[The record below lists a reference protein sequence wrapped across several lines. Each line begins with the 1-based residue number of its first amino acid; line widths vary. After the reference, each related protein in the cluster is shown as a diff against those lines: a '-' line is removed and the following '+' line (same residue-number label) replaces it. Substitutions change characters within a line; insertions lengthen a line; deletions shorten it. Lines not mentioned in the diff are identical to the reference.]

1 MFVAQATIFHRPELL
16 WNQEASSPYEPQ
28 EAPPLPTAVWMDLA
42 LLLPPFTTWV
52 YIGLLRFHQPYNW
65 AAHSCMAIHPCR
77 LPPAG
82 HGVQLVEFLAVPTWC
97 VCCQIMER
105 PEDFLKR
112 KDEKGL
118 FDRPTF
124 HISGW
129 FTDHMAGT
137 TDLVKFS
144 VRVTPIHSTKGP
156 TTTLGLDGRGYQ
168 YHQQIDW
175 MPEC

>member
-1 MFVAQATIFHRPELL
+1 MHYRRGAFRQLSYPSGASGPQVSRFDRKRCSWHKPQYFTDLNCCEIKRHPLLMNHKRPH
-16 WNQEASSPYEPQ
+16 
-28 EAPPLPTAVWMDLA
+28 PLPTAVWMDLA

-124 HISGW
+124 HISG
-129 FTDHMAGT
+129 
-137 TDLVKFS
+137 
-144 VRVTPIHSTKGP
+144 
-156 TTTLGLDGRGYQ
+156 
-168 YHQQIDW
+168 
-175 MPEC
+175 

>member
-1 MFVAQATIFHRPELL
+1 
-16 WNQEASSPYEPQ
+16 
-28 EAPPLPTAVWMDLA
+28 
-42 LLLPPFTTWV
+42 
-52 YIGLLRFHQPYNW
+52 
-65 AAHSCMAIHPCR
+65 
-77 LPPAG
+77 
-82 HGVQLVEFLAVPTWC
+82 
-97 VCCQIMER
+97 MER

-144 VRVTPIHSTKGP
+144 QRVTPNHSINGP
-156 TTTLGLDGRGYQ
+156 AAKLG
-168 YHQQIDW
+168 
-175 MPEC
+175 